1 MSAPLPACF
10 HRPLPA
16 CFPRPLPL
24 QRPSWKRGTRAA
36 VDALAKLL
44 PLSLREAMLGSAA
57 GPSGSAA
64 DGEEADAAAGAGA
77 SSSASSG
84 GSGAAKAGAGGPPPS
99 KRPRREGA
107 AAASSSASAAA
118 APSLSGVHRLLGE
131 VAGEVPESVCRFI
144 INVSAMEGKFNRS
157 KTPNHPQTNMAKAAL
172 NMMTRTSAQDYAE
185 DLIFMNCAD
194 T

>member
-1 MSAPLPACF
+1 
-10 HRPLPA
+10 
-16 CFPRPLPL
+16 
-24 QRPSWKRGTRAA
+24 

-57 GPSGSAA
+57 GPSVSGA
-64 DGEEADAAAGAGA
+64 DGEEVDAAAGAGA
-77 SSSASSG
+77 ASSALSSSG
-84 GSGAAKAGAGGPPPS
+84 GAGKAGAGGPPPS
-99 KRPRREGA
+99 KRPRREGV
-107 AAASSSASAAA
+107 AASSSGSASA

-185 DLIFMNCAD
+185 DLILMNCVD